1 MQRLVSLSHT
11 LSFFTFPCRVR
22 PTGKDFVTKLT
33 CLKTDKKSPAA
44 GCAAWQE
51 TRCPKGIWGRL
62 APGASLAPAAGI
74 VVVLATATIGTA
86 RSREAATGIVVVVAT
101 AAVGTRIALALAA
114 GIVVVGP
121 SPGVRAACARQT
133 PALVVG
139 SGPSVQPP
147 ARGPDVTAMTVV
159 VTRATAVEALPARSS
174 GTALGIVVARG
185 FGKGWI
191 RKDKA
196 KDQAKA
202 SRNEMDVGYLDHAAL
217 LLKHRIEGK
226 GHPAAPILPVS
237 SSWAKPEKFSDPH
250 LCGPKRIFLNP
261 CLSTTVKGHNF
272 SFVFNVLQGCL
283 CAIHK
288 DIPSPSLLSEK
299 SSQKASTLL
308 WIGTNFPVYASKKC
322 ASVHFDTCCS
332 PFLVARGTQQC
343 SSPSALSGKQES
355 KRLTRLRTG
364 STQRERWPPQPM
376 RGPCCKKK
384 NVSATQDV
392 F

>member
-250 LCGPKRIFLNP
+250 LCGPKCTFHGFSPTLFPGNSSPLSP
-261 CLSTTVKGHNF
+261 CEN
-272 SFVFNVLQGCL
+272 
-283 CAIHK
+283 
-288 DIPSPSLLSEK
+288 

-332 PFLVARGTQQC
+332 PFLVARGTQQLLQ
-343 SSPSALSGKQES
+343 SERPVGKARKQAFDPTADREHS
-355 KRLTRLRTG
+355 KGEMAPAANAGAMLQKEKRVCNSRCFLTTFLK
-364 STQRERWPPQPM
+364 SVAI
-376 RGPCCKKK
+376 C
-384 NVSATQDV
+384 
-392 F
+392 